1 MKNNSDL
8 NQNKMK
14 RSILALTAFVFII
27 SLFFAGCS
35 TPAENVANAQKNVN
49 EANSDL
55 NAANNEYLAEVAAY
69 KKEAAD
75 KIAANE
81 KSIAEFKARKES
93 DKRDAQ
99 LEYENKINALEQKNS
114 DMKKKMDEYQVE
126 GKDKWE
132 TFKTDFGHGMDEL
145 GKAFTSIADSK
156 SK

>member
-1 MKNNSDL
+1 MK
-8 NQNKMK
+8 K
-14 RSILALTAFVFII
+14 SILAIPAFVFII
-27 SLFFAGCS
+27 SLFFTGCN
-35 TPAENVANAQKNVN
+35 TPAENVANAQKDVN

-55 NAANNEYLAEVAAY
+55 NKANNAYLAEVTAY

-81 KSIAEFKARKES
+81 QSIAEFKARKES
-93 DKRDAQ
+93 ERREAQ
-99 LEYENKINALEQKNS
+99 LEYEKKINALEQKNS
-114 DMKKKMDEYQVE
+114 DMKKKIDEYQVE

-132 TFKTDFGHGMDEL
+132 TFKTDFSHGMDEL